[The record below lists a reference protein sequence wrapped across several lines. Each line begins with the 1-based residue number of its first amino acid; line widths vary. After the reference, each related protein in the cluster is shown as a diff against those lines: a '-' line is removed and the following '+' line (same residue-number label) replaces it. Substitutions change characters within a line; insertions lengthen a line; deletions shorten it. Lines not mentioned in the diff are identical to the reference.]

1 MRPTCFSFAYMRRF
15 LLCLLGMTMPFIL
28 CAQDAQLL
36 DSRDYVGTARYTAMA
51 GAMAAVGAD
60 PSAVLDNPAGLALY
74 RRLGVSLTLH
84 EQLDYTRQKGEKE
97 DEFKSSFMLPN
108 ANFVLAFEN
117 HRSESAMRFCNFMFS
132 FNRLHTF
139 NRTSLG
145 HANNQPTIANVM
157 LDQVYNEDDITVRL
171 QESDLASDNAYA
183 DANVGWLSR
192 LGYQTYM
199 IDPYDIDQNGD
210 TIFGVWSSCYGNVPV
225 NAVKIYEVGGLD
237 EFNVHWASLF
247 QHHWALGLGLN
258 VRSLS
263 YRKTTMYEESFIT
276 NNTAYMHANT
286 DLTMSGVGVSGT
298 IGLLYQPVQFVRLA
312 LSFQTP
318 VAMNL
323 TIRTDADM
331 MVKDNPIDAF
341 ERTPIE
347 RYTYRLTQP
356 LRTTAG
362 VTFIAGQRGLVSLQY
377 DFRHSRLTTDM
388 HTMKIGGE
396 VVISNNLFLNCG
408 YAFESA
414 FLKNEQP
421 TQLAVNDVRTDA
433 EFRTIGLSHMAG
445 VGVGFRNQHFIA
457 QLAYRFRYQ
466 DYQIYPYA
474 SRVVTPDP
482 YDMRSMTHNIVLTLG
497 WHTSN

>member
-15 LLCLLGMTMPFIL
+15 LLCLLGVVLPYVL

-157 LDQVYNEDDITVRL
+157 LDQVYNEDNTLRVQDTEL
-171 QESDLASDNAYA
+171 KSNAAYDNPRI
-183 DANVGWLSR
+183 GWLSKM
-192 LGYQTYM
+192 GFQTYM
-199 IDPYDIDQNGD
+199 IDPEYYVDNGD
-210 TIFGVWSSCYGNVPV
+210 TIFDGWSSYYNIVPV
-225 NAVKIYEVGGLD
+225 NAVKIYENGGLD
-237 EFNVHWASLF
+237 EFNIHWAGLF
-247 QHHWALGLGLN
+247 THHWAIGLGLN
-258 VRSLS
+258 IRSLS
-263 YRKTTMYEESFIT
+263 YSKTTAYEEAFAE
-276 NNTAYMHANT
+276 NNASYMRENT
-286 DLTMSGVGVSGT
+286 YLTMSGVGVSGT
-298 IGLLYQPVQFVRLA
+298 IGLLYQPVQPLRVA

-318 VAMNL
+318 VAMNHTTRL
-323 TIRTDADM
+323 DADM
-331 MVKDNPIDAF
+331 RLEDSPFSAF
-341 ERTPIE
+341 EQTMII
-347 RYTYRLTQP
+347 RYTNRLTQP

-421 TQLAVNDVRTDA
+421 TLLAVNDVRTDA

>member
-1 MRPTCFSFAYMRRF
+1 
-15 LLCLLGMTMPFIL
+15 
-28 CAQDAQLL
+28 
-36 DSRDYVGTARYTAMA
+36 
-51 GAMAAVGAD
+51 
-60 PSAVLDNPAGLALY
+60 
-74 RRLGVSLTLH
+74 
-84 EQLDYTRQKGEKE
+84 
-97 DEFKSSFMLPN
+97 
-108 ANFVLAFEN
+108 
-117 HRSESAMRFCNFMFS
+117 
-132 FNRLHTF
+132 
-139 NRTSLG
+139 
-145 HANNQPTIANVM
+145 
-157 LDQVYNEDDITVRL
+157 
-171 QESDLASDNAYA
+171 
-183 DANVGWLSR
+183 
-192 LGYQTYM
+192 
-199 IDPYDIDQNGD
+199 
-210 TIFGVWSSCYGNVPV
+210 
-225 NAVKIYEVGGLD
+225 
-237 EFNVHWASLF
+237 
-247 QHHWALGLGLN
+247 
-258 VRSLS
+258 
-263 YRKTTMYEESFIT
+263 
-276 NNTAYMHANT
+276 
-286 DLTMSGVGVSGT
+286 MSGVGVSGT

-377 DFRHSRLTTDM
+377 DFRHSRMTTDM

-421 TQLAVNDVRTDA
+421 TLLAVNDVRTDA